1 MFMKITIEQLRKI
14 ISEEVAAAVPVQGG
28 GQKDFLIFASG
39 HSGYAEGR
47 PVGVMTAS
55 SEASA
60 VKLAQ
65 GSRRIMD
72 MADGEKVYAVEVPFG
87 ESDKVLSL
95 IDRLEALHDEK
106 LEVEQALLAY
116 RWSRSR

>member
-14 ISEEVAAAVPVQGG
+14 ISEEIAAAVPGKGG

-72 MADGEKVYAVEVPFG
+72 MADGEKISAVEVPAKDV
-87 ESDKVLSL
+87 STIKSL
-95 IDRLEALHDEK
+95 IQRLEDLHDEK
-106 LEVEQALLAY
+106 LEVEQTLLAY
-116 RWSRSR
+116 RWYR